1 MPTSEYSFE
10 DVIVMSRAREMKIP
24 FPGDIV
30 EIEHTLD
37 FLGLIASEL
46 DLELCNKYLTMSNT
60 EKLDII
66 TFAELL
72 QVDLNNTHLHKL
84 FALLDHVSNPE
95 DF

>member
-1 MPTSEYSFE
+1 
-10 DVIVMSRAREMKIP
+10 MSRAREMKIP

-37 FLGLIASEL
+37 FLDLL
-46 DLELCNKYLTMSNT
+46 DSKRDMELCDKYLTLANA

-72 QVDLNNTHLHKL
+72 QVDLKNPNLHKL
-84 FALLDHVSNPE
+84 FALLDHVGVFVIYLSIR
-95 DF
+95 